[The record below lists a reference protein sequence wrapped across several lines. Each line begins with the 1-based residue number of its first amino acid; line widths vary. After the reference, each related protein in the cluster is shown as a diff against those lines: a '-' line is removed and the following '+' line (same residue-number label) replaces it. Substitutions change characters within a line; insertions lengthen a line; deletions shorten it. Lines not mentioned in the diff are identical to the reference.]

1 MTKLESLENSVE
13 NEVSSLN
20 LNYNKEKSL
29 QNSIRDLVDY
39 WKDQV
44 GEVDQDIEQHGKHLV
59 TDLVRLHKI
68 ISRTSLINNLL
79 LHCNEVTARWI
90 INLAR
95 NKNCITEY
103 RMTLADEEKE
113 YFYTEPGSEL

>member
-1 MTKLESLENSVE
+1 MSKLKELEDSVDS
-13 NEVSSLN
+13 NISHLDVSYHTERRLRS
-20 LNYNKEKSL
+20 
-29 QNSIRDLVDY
+29 SIRDLVDY

-44 GEVDQDIEQHGKHLV
+44 GEVDQDIKQHGKHLV

-68 ISRTSLINNLL
+68 ISRTSLINHLL

-90 INLAR
+90 IDLAR
-95 NKNCITEY
+95 DENCITEY